1 MSFTA
6 WYYPFF
12 LCIVT
17 LLFWRLPP
25 RGRLVLLLAA
35 SYLFYGVWDLRFLS
49 LIAASTAM
57 DFLCAQAIEGER
69 KPLATLAGLCA
80 LPVAWFFLVALAIGP
95 MAGIAPVP
103 PMFLALAVA
112 AAIGFAA
119 LYTALWRLPAAH
131 RARAFLL
138 LQIGYNLAILF
149 FFKYFGFFVES
160 ARALLTA
167 AGLGGDFTVLEILL
181 PVGVSFYTF
190 QSIAYAVDVH
200 RGRVAACRDPLLFAA
215 FIAFFPQLVAGPIER
230 ASQLLPQLARPTR
243 FDPAFLWQG
252 IALILTGL
260 FKKVFVANNCALV
273 ADHFFKGDGHASP
286 GWVVVACVAFAFQIY
301 GDFSGYTDIAR
312 GSARLLGIR
321 LSENFRL
328 PYLASGPS
336 DFWQRWHISL
346 STWIRDYLY
355 IPLGGN
361 RGGAARTVRNLTVS
375 MLLAGLW
382 HGAAWTFVLWGAW
395 HAALLILYR
404 SVPALGRLERAGGWP
419 RVPAIALM
427 FLFTLVGWLIFRAP
441 DAAFIGHALASLA
454 GTPANDWQGPAAWV
468 ALHVVPLALLESMMG
483 GARAARD
490 PAAAA
495 EAPMAHRGWPQRS
508 LAWMIL
514 VLLLASSALIEQEF
528 LYFQF

>member
-1 MSFTA
+1 
-6 WYYPFF
+6 
-12 LCIVT
+12 
-17 LLFWRLPP
+17 P

-95 MAGIAPVP
+95 AAGLAPVP

-167 AGLGGDFTVLEILL
+167 GGLGGDFTVLEILL

-230 ASQLLPQLARPTR
+230 ASQLLPQLARATR
-243 FDPAFLWQG
+243 FDPVFLWQG
-252 IALILTGL
+252 TALILTGL
-260 FKKVFVANNCALV
+260 FKK
-273 ADHFFKGDGHASP
+273 
-286 GWVVVACVAFAFQIY
+286 
-301 GDFSGYTDIAR
+301 
-312 GSARLLGIR
+312 IR

-328 PYLASGPS
+328 PYLARGPS

-361 RGGAARTVRNLTVS
+361 RGGAARTVRNLTIS

-419 RVPAIALM
+419 RLPAIALM

-454 GTPANDWQGPAAWV
+454 GTPAPDWQGPAAWV
-468 ALHVVPLALLESMMG
+468 ALHVVPLAVLEWMMG
-483 GARAARD
+483 GARAAQD

-495 EAPMAHRGWPQRS
+495 DAPMAHRGWPQRS